1 MTNYRSLVGQKIKKV
16 SSNPSDTLDGQVW
29 YNTTEKKLKG
39 LPQLQA
45 WASTGPLSVARG
57 FVGSTGTQAA
67 ALCIGGLTPAPTI
80 LSNVEEY
87 NGAGWG
93 AGGSLPAGTYGLG
106 AAGTQTAALIFGG
119 STSSAKVA
127 NSYTYNGSSWTATP
141 NSMNT
146 ARDQLV
152 GGGTQTSAL
161 AVGGRESS
169 AMVTNMEE
177 WNGTS
182 WSNLTAMSQARG
194 YAMANGPET
203 AFFIA
208 SGATGNNGGTPMTNL
223 TEEYDGSSLSS
234 GANVNTA
241 RSAGGAAGDSSA
253 GLIWGGW
260 TGASPGLVLNCEKYD
275 GTSWS
280 EIVDLATVKRGAGS
294 GSGTSNTAAIAAGNY
309 GPPATTTSEEFTQSG
324 TVTTPAAWSSGGN
337 MNTARGG
344 TNGTSGDKSA
354 GATFGGQTPGGRSNA
369 TELYDGSSWTNG
381 TNTPAARRTYLVTGT
396 QTASLLCGGQPPT
409 PTANG
414 DAETFEFDG
423 SSFTDT
429 GDINNARDNAAGA
442 GTQTAGLAIGGRT
455 RPGSTF
461 VPNNNVEEYNGSS
474 WSNANTLPAAN
485 SSSTSATGPQT
496 AAIYALA
503 NPAYVASYD
512 GTNWTAISATQA
524 MPNSYTGT
532 GVAGTSS
539 SDAYMGGG
547 EEPGGTRHGF
557 VQNYDGTSW
566 ASSASFSTTR
576 NSFGYNG
583 SSPSQLICGGQ
594 AGPAGGFTNNTEEFS
609 VETTALNVK
618 TLTTS

>member
-16 SSNPSDTLDGQVW
+16 SSNPSDALEGQVW

-45 WASTGPLSVARG
+45 WASTGPLNTARG

-67 ALCIGGLTPAPTI
+67 ALCIGGLTSAPTI
-80 LSNVEEY
+80 LSDVEEY
-87 NGAGWG
+87 NGSGWG

-208 SGATGNNGGTPMTNL
+208 GGATGNNAGTPMTNL

-309 GPPATTTSEEFTQSG
+309 GPPATTTSEEFTQSSNVITG
-324 TVTTPAAWSSGGN
+324 AVFASGGTANTSRRQLGYTTNSPQNDFMGYGGFSPSGFINNSETYDGTSWSEGNNLNESKGQLAGAGESSSAALAFGGNGSNANTEEYNGTSWSEQNN
-337 MNTARGG
+337 MNT
-344 TNGTSGDKSA
+344 
-354 GATFGGQTPGGRSNA
+354 GRY
-369 TELYDGSSWTNG
+369 ELG
-381 TNTPAARRTYLVTGT
+381 
-396 QTASLLCGGQPPT
+396 
-409 PTANG
+409 
-414 DAETFEFDG
+414 
-423 SSFTDT
+423 
-429 GDINNARDNAAGA
+429 GA
-442 GTQTAGLAIGGRT
+442 GTQTAGLAVAGESASSGTTTLTEHYNGTSWTTSGTMNTARRENDAAGTQTAAIVAGGGT
-455 RPGSTF
+455 PSAIANT
-461 VPNNNVEEYNGSS
+461 ETYNGSS
-474 WSNANTLPAAN
+474 WTSVN
-485 SSSTSATGPQT
+485 SKITASVAPRTMGGPTSQT
-496 AAIYALA
+496 AAI
-503 NPAYVASYD
+503 
-512 GTNWTAISATQA
+512 TN
-524 MPNSYTGT
+524 
-532 GVAGTSS
+532 
-539 SDAYMGGG
+539 
-547 EEPGGTRHGF
+547 
-557 VQNYDGTSW
+557 
-566 ASSASFSTTR
+566 
-576 NSFGYNG
+576 
-583 SSPSQLICGGQ
+583 GGQ
-594 AGPAGGFTNNTEEFS
+594 AGSGGFTSTEQWNGTNFVTGPNMNQQRFSHTAGGSIAAGIVAFGDAPTPAMLKTSEEFTG
-609 VETTALNVK
+609 ETTALNVK